1 MSVLNVLPRT
11 IIFDTN
17 TNSEPIYLCI
27 GQRSYRVESE
37 ESLRYLLTE
46 EYGRGCL
53 HIKNGTSLPLK
64 RVFK

>member
-1 MSVLNVLPRT
+1 MSAINFLPRT
-11 IIFDTN
+11 IVFDTN

-37 ESLRYLLTE
+37 EMLKYLLLE

-53 HIKNGTSLPLK
+53 RIDNGTSIPLT
-64 RVFK
+64 RVLK